1 MAHQDQGRINRTE
14 THAGQLLQALL
25 WLFGGLSLNVLTLR
39 PDCTWTAQTLVY
51 AAILWAW
58 SDERTLGDRFAVAR
72 KVITFWFLKQPQPAG
87 SYQAFV
93 KLLRKWTE
101 PLIERLKTVFRR
113 RMKELLSGVWLVAG
127 FVVFACDGSRVNVPR
142 TRGNE
147 ERYSSKSKLSRQAQ
161 KRRRAAK
168 RRRTQR
174 LARARKAKLPNIWLT
189 VMWHVGCGLPWDW
202 RAGPADS
209 SERGHLAEM
218 LPTLPAGSLITADA
232 GFVGYDL
239 WREILSA
246 GHHLLVRVGGNVK
259 LLKKLGYAQERDGV
273 VYLWPDRAAQKR
285 LPPLVLR
292 LAVVCGK
299 GRPIYLVTS
308 IRSPRRLSEQQMAEV
323 YRHRWGIEV
332 FYRHCKQT
340 FERSKLRSH
349 SPDNAM
355 VELQWSLAGVW
366 AMGLH
371 SHVRLVPRGIPP
383 EKISFAGVLRAY
395 RRCLR
400 EYKSLPDRGE
410 RLWELLDRA
419 IIDSYDR
426 KNKTSRDYPRKKE
439 EQAAGPP
446 VIVKATR
453 MQIRMAKEV
462 KNEQQERLS
471 A

>member
-1 MAHQDQGRINRTE
+1 MAHQDQGRKNNAC
-14 THAGQLLQALL
+14 THAGQLLLALV
-25 WLFGGLSLNVLTLR
+25 WLFGGVSLNCIGLR
-39 PDCTWTAQTLVY
+39 QDCTWTAQTLMY

-58 SDERTLGDRFAVAR
+58 SDEKTLGDRFAVAR
-72 KVITFWFLKQPQPAG
+72 KIIMFWFPGQPQPAE

-93 KLLRKWTE
+93 KLLRKWTD

-113 RMKELLSGVWLVAG
+113 RMKALLTDVWLVAG
-127 FVVFACDGSRVNVPR
+127 FAVFACDGSRVDVPR
-142 TRGNE
+142 TRRNE
-147 ERYSSKSKLSRQAQ
+147 ERYSSKSKLSREAQ
-161 KRRRAAK
+161 RRRRKAK
-168 RRRTQR
+168 RRRTRR
-174 LARARKAKLPNIWLT
+174 LARARKAKAPNIWLT
-189 VMWHVGCGLPWDW
+189 VMWHVGSGLPWDW

-209 SERGHLAEM
+209 SERRHLEQM
-218 LPTLPAGSLITADA
+218 LAALPPGSLITADA

-239 WREILSA
+239 WKRIIAA

-259 LLKKLGYAQERDGV
+259 LLKKLGYVREKDGW
-273 VYLWPDRAAQKR
+273 VYLWPDGAAKKR

-292 LAVVCGK
+292 LAVVSGK
-299 GRPIYLVTS
+299 GHPIYLVTS
-308 IRSPRRLSEQQMAEV
+308 IRAASRLSEKQMAEV

-340 FERSKLRSH
+340 FERRKLRSWN
-349 SPDNAM
+349 PDNAM

-371 SHVRLVPRGIPP
+371 SHCRLIRRGVPP

-395 RRCLR
+395 RRCMR
-400 EYKSLPDRGE
+400 EYKSRPDCGE
-410 RLWELLDRA
+410 RLNEMLDRA
-419 IIDSYDR
+419 IIDSYER

-439 EQAAGPP
+439 EKAAGPP
-446 VIVKATR
+446 IILKATR

-462 KNEQQERLS
+462 KIEHHKGLS